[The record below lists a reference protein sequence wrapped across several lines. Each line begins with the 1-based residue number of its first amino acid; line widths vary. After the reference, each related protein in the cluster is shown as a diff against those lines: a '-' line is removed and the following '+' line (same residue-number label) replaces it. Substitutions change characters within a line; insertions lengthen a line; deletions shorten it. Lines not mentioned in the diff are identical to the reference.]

1 MVWDPALYLRF
12 ADQRLRPAL
21 DLLARIDL
29 DAPQS
34 VVDLGCGAGNVTVH
48 LKRRWPG
55 AHITGVDNSATMLAK
70 ARDTDPAV
78 SWQHG
83 ELASWVP
90 AEPVTLLYSNAA
102 LHWAD
107 GHAELFPR
115 LARAVA
121 PNGVLAVQMP
131 RQNGAPSHQAAF
143 KLAKSAR
150 WRSALQHLLR
160 ESPVAEPQQ
169 YHDWLAPHV
178 SALDIW
184 ETEYQQIMQGNNP
197 IADWTSG
204 TFLLPFLE
212 ALQGAD
218 RAAFDAEYRAAIVDA
233 YPRRADGST
242 LFPFRR
248 LFIVATF

>member
-1 MVWDPALYLRF
+1 MAWDPALYLRF

-21 DLLARIDL
+21 DLLGRIDL
-29 DAPQS
+29 DTPQS
-34 VVDLGCGAGNVTVH
+34 IVDLGCGAGNVTVH

-55 AHITGVDNSATMLAK
+55 ARITGVDNSATMLAK
-70 ARDTDPAV
+70 ARDTDPGV
-78 SWQHG
+78 SWLHG

-90 AEPVTLLYSNAA
+90 DERVTLLYSNAA

-115 LARAVA
+115 LTRAVA
-121 PNGVLAVQMP
+121 PGGVLAVQMP
-131 RQNGAPSHQAAF
+131 HQNGAASHQAAF
-143 KLAKSAR
+143 ALAKSAR
-150 WRSALQHLLR
+150 WRGALQHLLR

-169 YHDWLAPHV
+169 YYDWLMPQV
-178 SALDIW
+178 RALDIW
-184 ETEYQQIMQGNNP
+184 ETEYLQIMQGENP

-218 RAAFDAEYRAAIVDA
+218 RAAFDTEYRGAILDA

-248 LFIVATF
+248 LFMVATL